1 MPKPTSL
8 KRSSGR
14 SKTSTPKG
22 TMIGR
27 DLIASATEALA
38 YYRGDVA
45 LETRVV
51 PASPG
56 VDVKAIRRRLKL
68 SQAQFAGMF
77 RFNPRTVQEW
87 EQGRSTPDS
96 AVRAYL
102 TVIDRDPAAVRNALG
117 D

>member
-1 MPKPTSL
+1 MPKLASL
-8 KRSSGR
+8 NRSSGR
-14 SKTSTPKG
+14 SKASTPRS
-22 TMIGR
+22 TAIGR
-27 DLIASATEALA
+27 DLIEAASEALT

-68 SQAQFAGMF
+68 SQAQFAGLF

-102 TVIDRDPAAVRNALG
+102 TVIDRDPAAVRNALA